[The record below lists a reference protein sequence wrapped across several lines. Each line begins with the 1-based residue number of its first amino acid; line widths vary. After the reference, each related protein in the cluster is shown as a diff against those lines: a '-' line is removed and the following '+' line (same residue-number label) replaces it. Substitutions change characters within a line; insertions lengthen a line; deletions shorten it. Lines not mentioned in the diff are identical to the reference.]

1 MSASGDFA
9 IPMSFPRERDP
20 GTGTKNKIDTDW
32 QLSVL
37 RIQITRILQWQLDNS
52 TTNVLAY
59 RTIRM
64 FESAIALKS
73 IVSFYLSP
81 TVNRWTSN
89 LVYQFGKIN
98 ILVTMLTYIR
108 FIKNT
113 VACKKLVTVIWFTA
127 NMFSSTH
134 KQRRSLQKNYR
145 ISLIVEW
152 HCKMPKCLIPVP
164 WLDYQKNCSCLSV
177 QGHDFFP

>member
-1 MSASGDFA
+1 MPPLYVAY
-9 IPMSFPRERDP
+9 SFSRWHIFRYPQTNLKLWNRYLFYHI
-20 GTGTKNKIDTDW
+20 NK
-32 QLSVL
+32 
-37 RIQITRILQWQLDNS
+37 
-52 TTNVLAY
+52 
-59 RTIRM
+59 
-64 FESAIALKS
+64 
-73 IVSFYLSP
+73 
-81 TVNRWTSN
+81 WTSN

-98 ILVTMLTYIR
+98 ILVAMLTYIR

-152 HCKMPKCLIPVP
+152 HCKMPKCLITVP

-177 QGHDFFP
+177 QGHDFFPVNNHALDFLEV